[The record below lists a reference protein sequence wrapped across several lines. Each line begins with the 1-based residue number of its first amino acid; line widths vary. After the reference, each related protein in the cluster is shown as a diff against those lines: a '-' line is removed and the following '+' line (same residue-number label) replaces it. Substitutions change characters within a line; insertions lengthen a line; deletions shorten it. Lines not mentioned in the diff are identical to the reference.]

1 MTKIDFTLLVNEILD
16 EYDCKLYGLIYNSE
30 GICEI
35 RYTDDFETVKR
46 LLVAYRFMNRARLR
60 FKIMDELDLL
70 ISVNPKDFPVDPKRF

>member
-1 MTKIDFTLLVNEILD
+1 MSKTEFALLVNEILD

-35 RYTDDFETVKR
+35 SYTDDLETVKK
-46 LLVAYRFMNRARLR
+46 LLLAYRFMNRARLR

-70 ISVNPKDFPVDPKRF
+70 TPVDPEELDLGF